1 MSWVRLV
8 LAGLGGVAIALVVF
22 MLLPLLGVNTGIGP
36 FAPHEASPSAAVSPS
51 SVPSAS
57 AQSVAPSASEGAS
70 GSAAPAATPTP
81 TDEGWICGLR
91 VTLPATGVSV
101 VHTVD
106 VRVGT
111 HGTYDRIVFEYAEAG
126 TPAFMTQHA
135 TPPFV
140 KDPSGL
146 PMTVN
151 GSNVLEINLNG
162 ATKVADDGSVTYT
175 GPTNF
180 EPGFPQLVQLVE
192 RGDFE
197 AVNTWYMGLDG
208 GDCLRAATLTDPSRI
223 VIDVQH

>member
-1 MSWVRLV
+1 MPKRGLLV
-8 LAGLGGVAIALVVF
+8 LVTVA
-22 MLLPLLGVNTGIGP
+22 ML
-36 FAPHEASPSAAVSPS
+36 AACQ
-51 SVPSAS
+51 PSAS
-57 AQSVAPSASEGAS
+57 PTGSTGTSAEASSSAEVSGAESAEPSTSPT
-70 GSAAPAATPTP
+70 PAATPSP

-91 VTLPATGVSV
+91 VTLAATGASV

-135 TPPFV
+135 TPPFT

-146 PMTVN
+146 PITVN
-151 GSNVLEINLNG
+151 GSNVLEIALNG
-162 ATKVADDGSVTYT
+162 ATKLADDGTLTYT

-197 AVNTWYMGLDG
+197 AVNTWYLGLDG
-208 GDCLRAATLTDPSRI
+208 GDCLRAAVLTDPSRI